1 MEIKLDLHV
10 HSHLSP
16 DGRMSPEEIAA
27 AAKKAGLQ
35 AVAICDHERVW
46 QGARECDGILLI
58 PGGEFSTEHG
68 HLLGLFLSSPIEK
81 GSFAETA
88 AAIRA
93 QGGIPVLAHPFQKRR
108 AAESLAP
115 LAPALTGAE
124 VFNSRADRKN
134 PRANEEAAAFAE
146 SFGLLPFA
154 GSDAHVAQ
162 EVGNAFIRLEVSA
175 LTEEEIKAALLQ
187 GKGRFTG
194 KSSPH
199 IHVARSQ
206 WTKLRKTG
214 AKSAAYAKWLLFAA
228 KCALEDLKNRKD

>member
-108 AAESLAP
+108 ADRFGGPGGRTADPFRSDCTVA
-115 LAPALTGAE
+115 
-124 VFNSRADRKN
+124 VF
-134 PRANEEAAAFAE
+134 
-146 SFGLLPFA
+146 
-154 GSDAHVAQ
+154 
-162 EVGNAFIRLEVSA
+162 
-175 LTEEEIKAALLQ
+175 
-187 GKGRFTG
+187 
-194 KSSPH
+194 KSCQH
-199 IHVARSQ
+199 
-206 WTKLRKTG
+206 
-214 AKSAAYAKWLLFAA
+214 
-228 KCALEDLKNRKD
+228 